1 MTAVIIPFP
10 RYRTETD
17 GFSPEDIAE
26 LRRWASLVAARGLRL
41 LTTLDPL
48 SGVESVV
55 AKLSDGTE
63 LASVTAE
70 GSEVGSFDILR
81 SRRQWALKSRQ
92 GGERVFASLRN
103 ALECISPTV
112 VVRSPSSAG

>member
-26 LRRWASLVAARGLRL
+26 LRRWASLVATRGLRL
-41 LTTLDPL
+41 LTTLDPI

-81 SRRQWALKSRQ
+81 SGRQWALKSWQ

-112 VVRSPSSAG
+112 VVQSPSSAG